1 MNKEES
7 YLKLENITKLFNILG
22 YISNIDLEIKDI
34 DFNNKKYS
42 IKKDKDTFIIS
53 SSDNRLLILKMKF
66 ENSISIACPD
76 MSIATI
82 EYYFPDNTILKY
94 SKEIGNSISYD
105 NFKNFEVSKLTGDLS
120 FPFIDYYIVDKD
132 YNVAANYSLD
142 DFELNNVFFTFT
154 SKGIQYCNEYLVSKD
169 GKRLLAIDYDTK
181 CLTIEDVREF
191 DYKKEKEKIIN
202 LLKNDKTLH
211 PYSKMI
217 IKEAISELKEKAKEA
232 KVILKFYKEDIP
244 LCIEIV
250 DIRKK
255 IINNLK
261 NYTFTED
268 ELFFIIQILVQTVK
282 NQNENNKIKR
292 LKK

>member
-53 SSDNRLLILKMKF
+53 CNDNRLLILKMEF

-132 YNVAANYSLD
+132 YNVFANYSLD

-169 GKRLLAIDYDTK
+169 GKRLLAIDYDK
-181 CLTIEDVREF
+181 
-191 DYKKEKEKIIN
+191 
-202 LLKNDKTLH
+202 
-211 PYSKMI
+211 
-217 IKEAISELKEKAKEA
+217 
-232 KVILKFYKEDIP
+232 
-244 LCIEIV
+244 
-250 DIRKK
+250 RKRK
-255 IINNLK
+255 
-261 NYTFTED
+261 
-268 ELFFIIQILVQTVK
+268 
-282 NQNENNKIKR
+282 NNKFT
-292 LKK
+292 